1 MEILFFPFLSC
12 LWTKHTR
19 IMCEVT
25 EDKQRFKEKET
36 EHFSNQAKLGQMTER
51 NIILLSPAHSSVMF
65 WDFVN

>member
-1 MEILFFPFLSC
+1 
-12 LWTKHTR
+12 
-19 IMCEVT
+19 MCEVT

-51 NIILLSPAHSSVMF
+51 NIILLSLAHSSVMF